1 MADDTLLV
9 NNLFDEDVTI
19 DNETFPWVSA
29 ISIKAKFNAARQVT
43 IQFSTREGLEMC
55 SVGRTLRVQIGKSDI
70 AKGIDFVGKIKTVVP
85 GYDISTATAFDYI
98 ADLNSSVMFNF
109 KDIDYAGMDMIQAA
123 KAGLNNTMDDSIYEV
138 DAHTRIDLKG
148 LNTQCGVKYK
158 SDQGFEGYQTRK
170 SFLDKIFNETY
181 SSKPSDL
188 YLSGAYPPLTFLRWY
203 YFIRDNNI
211 LEVIQPDIYTSV
223 PVASLG
229 RNNFNIVGNG
239 LNATIDT
246 ARMINSIVIT
256 SNNTDYVATYLD
268 TSSINQYGS
277 QSALLTVKTSDVSAM
292 DELAYNIVNSNN
304 KPAGAYSLTVNNAHW
319 IDLGD
324 IVEVSI
330 PTLEDNKRFIVKEY
344 TTTLKDTISTQLT
357 LGLGKISTAELV
369 KRVSNQ

>member
-109 KDIDYAGMDMIQAA
+109 KDIDYAGMDMIQ
-123 KAGLNNTMDDSIYEV
+123 
-138 DAHTRIDLKG
+138 AHTRIDLKG